1 MMLAVDFTASNAT
14 QDLHRLSDNSRERAL
29 AAAVTLESLKDA
41 TGDCDASTTTD
52 EALLTGLNEYQ
63 KVILSVGSVIEEYD
77 TDKMIPFLGFG
88 AKVPALSRSKDR
100 SECSYRYNVILFQT
114 HRRLS
119 TLLYCGPQQLGSE
132 RHAGYY
138 GGVWSMVRRFL
149 FKDIRV
155 VLHSVILSASLGST
169 CMGPLI
175 LLPFC
180 ESA

>member
-14 QDLHRLSDNSRERAL
+14 QDLHLLSDNSRERAL

-88 AKVPALSRSKDR
+88 AKVPTISRSR
-100 SECSYRYNVILFQT
+100 CLVCTYVAHAFTCRWLQLIVSNV
-114 HRRLS
+114 
-119 TLLYCGPQQLGSE
+119 
-132 RHAGYY
+132 
-138 GGVWSMVRRFL
+138 
-149 FKDIRV
+149 
-155 VLHSVILSASLGST
+155 SLWT
-169 CMGPLI
+169 
-175 LLPFC
+175 
-180 ESA
+180 ATTWR